1 MKSVPIGKVA
11 KFVNGRAFKPSE
23 WETEGLP
30 IIRIQNLTGS
40 SQVVN
45 YFSGEYD
52 QKHLIKKGDIL
63 ISWSA
68 SLGVYRWEGKDSLL
82 NQHIFKVVTKDHLV
96 DKDYFYFSASSV
108 IDDMLSQVHGT
119 TMRHITKE
127 PFESTEIPLPPLDE
141 QKRIAAILSKA
152 DRLRRL
158 RRYARELSDGYLGSV
173 FLEMFG
179 DPVSNPMGWDITSL
193 GEICSLIRDGV
204 HETPPYVPSGVPFIT
219 VKNIVT
225 GRLDFQ
231 NTNFVSEEVHSEL
244 TSRVKPERGDILV
257 SKDGTIGVPCVVD
270 TDREFSIFVSVAL
283 LKPRRRI
290 VDPIFLVQQIRSDAV
305 QRQIRQGT
313 KGIAI
318 RHLHLEDFKRL
329 IILLPPLKHQREF
342 VRIIRKF
349 ERLRAQ
355 QQEAERQAEHL
366 FQSLLHRAFRGEL

>member
-179 DPVSNPMGWDITSL
+179 DPVANPMGFPIARFGEVCETRLGKMLDAKQQTGENKRPYLRNENIQWGIIDTSDVYEMDFDEREREIL
-193 GEICSLIRDGV
+193 RLRKGDVLICEGGEV
-204 HETPPYVPSGVPFIT
+204 
-219 VKNIVT
+219 
-225 GRLDFQ
+225 GRTAIWNDELPECYYQKALHRARPDP
-231 NTNFVSEEVHSEL
+231 EL
-244 TSRVKPERGDILV
+244 TVPEFILWLMWCLAKLGGLSDFTSQVTIAHLTGVKLKAI
-257 SKDGTIGVPCVVD
+257 
-270 TDREFSIFVSVAL
+270 EF
-283 LKPRRRI
+283 P
-290 VDPIFLVQQIRSDAV
+290 
-305 QRQIRQGT
+305 
-313 KGIAI
+313 
-318 RHLHLEDFKRL
+318 
-329 IILLPPLKHQREF
+329 LPPLPLQEKYAQIVH
-342 VRIIRKF
+342 KF

-366 FQSLLHRAFRGEL
+366 FQSLLHRAFRGDL